1 MSSRTEPSPGA
12 QPSEPRTAAA
22 GSRSE
27 EASPGSVPVSLR
39 TRPVGEVVAEDY
51 RRGAVFKQFGIDFCC
66 GGGRTVEDACA
77 RRGVALEELEAALS
91 ASDLPRGEDRL
102 PDPRGWDPG
111 FLADYIVN
119 VHHRYCR
126 DSLPVLLAF
135 AEKVARVHGNHTP
148 ELTEVDVR
156 VRELAGEME
165 AHMRSEEEEVFP
177 AIRAGEGGSA
187 ALGQMEA
194 EHEHAGG
201 LMAEIRALTSEFTP
215 PPEACATWRA
225 MYAKLEEFE
234 GDLHRH
240 VHLENNVLF
249 PAVRVA

>member
-1 MSSRTEPSPGA
+1 MSSTSHTSPGMDTA
-12 QPSEPRTAAA
+12 SPRTA
-22 GSRSE
+22 STSFRN
-27 EASPGSVPVSLR
+27 
-39 TRPVGEVVAEDY
+39 RPVGEVVAEDY
-51 RRGAVFKQFGIDFCC
+51 RRGSVFKQFGIDFCC
-66 GGGRTVEDACA
+66 GGGRTIEDACA
-77 RRGVALEELEAALS
+77 RKGVVVEELEAALS
-91 ASDLPRGEDRL
+91 AAELPRGEDRL

-126 DSLPVLLAF
+126 DTLPVLLAF
-135 AEKVARVHGNHTP
+135 AEKVAKAHGKHTP
-148 ELTEVDVR
+148 ELTDVDVK
-156 VRELAGEME
+156 VRELAGEMD

-187 ALGQMEA
+187 ALAQMEE
-194 EHEHAGG
+194 EHEQAGS
-201 LMAEIRALTSEFTP
+201 LMTEIRALTSDFTP
-215 PPEACATWRA
+215 PPGACATWRA